1 MNEGEAA
8 SIIHRMMRQLK
19 KEDTSPSVVV
29 AERRVELAP
38 FQRRMTD
45 GGLETL
51 YYAGIAICRP

>member
-1 MNEGEAA
+1 MNDDEAA
-8 SIIHRMMRQLK
+8 SVIHRMMRQLK

-51 YYAGIAICRP
+51 

>member
-1 MNEGEAA
+1 MNEDEAA
-8 SIIHRMMRQLK
+8 SVIHRMMRQLK

-29 AERRVELAP
+29 AERHAELAP

-51 YYAGIAICRP
+51 NYAGIAICRP